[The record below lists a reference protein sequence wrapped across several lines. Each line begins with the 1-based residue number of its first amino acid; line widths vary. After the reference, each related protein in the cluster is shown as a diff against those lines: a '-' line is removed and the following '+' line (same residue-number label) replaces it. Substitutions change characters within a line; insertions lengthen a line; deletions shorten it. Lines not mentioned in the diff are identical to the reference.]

1 MVAALTMPPS
11 SSAPGA
17 SSAPF
22 RDTLSP
28 DWSPPPMLLGD
39 LIDQTVR
46 DHGPRIAV
54 DFMGRTWTYR
64 ALGRMIERA
73 ARGFQDLGVVK
84 GDRVALCLPNTPY
97 YIVLYFAALKIGA
110 VVVNLNP
117 LYTPGEMRHL
127 LKDSGARIVAV
138 PDLREIHAKVRDL
151 AQECGL
157 SKILVCPMAG
167 ILPQV
172 KAWAWRLF
180 KRRDHARY
188 AHDALHMRFCD
199 LIARG
204 DPVSPVAL
212 VPDDLAVLQYTGG
225 TTGTPKGAMLT
236 HRNLTANA
244 LQQQAHIH
252 GDLPPPQRTLAVLP
266 FFHVFALTAVLDFS
280 ILAGAELVLMPRF
293 EMGAFLATIRRKPP
307 TLFFGVPTLFIA
319 INALDDARVPDFSR
333 LRACISGGAPLPLE
347 VRETF
352 EKRTGARVCE
362 GYGLTEASPIVT
374 CNPVDGE
381 IRANSCGVHFPGTQ
395 IEIRDPD
402 NPGTILPLGENGE
415 VCVRGPQV
423 MAGYWKRPEETAQ
436 VFVEGALRT
445 GDIGHLD
452 ADGYL
457 YLVDR
462 LKDVILSGGYNVYPR
477 VIEEAAYLHPA
488 IEEAIAIGIPDTYR
502 GQSAKLFVKLH
513 AGHSISP
520 EELLVFLAGHL
531 NKIEVPRAVEIRDSL
546 PRTMVGKLSKKEL
559 VAEERARREAAK
571 ANEAGNA

>member
-1 MVAALTMPPS
+1 MVAAPQIETPPLADAMPP
-11 SSAPGA
+11 
-17 SSAPF
+17 
-22 RDTLSP
+22 
-28 DWSPPPMLLGD
+28 DWAPPPMLLGEF
-39 LIDQTVR
+39 IDHAVR
-46 DHGPRIAV
+46 DHGERLAV

-64 ALGRMIERA
+64 ALGRMVERA
-73 ARGFQDLGVVK
+73 ARGFQDMGVTK

-97 YIVLYFAALKIGA
+97 YIVLYIAALKIGA
-110 VVVNLNP
+110 VVVNINP
-117 LYTPGEMRHL
+117 LYTQSEMRHL
-127 LKDSGARIVAV
+127 LLDSRARIVAV
-138 PDLREIHAKVRDL
+138 PDLREIHGKVRAL
-151 AQECGL
+151 AQECQL
-157 SKILVCPMAG
+157 STIIVCPMAG
-167 ILPQV
+167 ILPRV
-172 KAWAWRLF
+172 KAWGWRLF

-188 AHDALHMRFCD
+188 AHDELHMRFCD

-204 DPVSPVAL
+204 DPPAPVAL

-280 ILAGAELVLMPRF
+280 ILVGSELVLMPRF
-293 EMGAFLATIRRKPP
+293 DMKAMLATIKRKPP

-319 INALDDARVPDFSR
+319 MNALDEAHMPDLSG

-347 VRETF
+347 VRQLF
-352 EKRTGARVCE
+352 EQRTGARICE

-381 IRANSCGVHFPGTQ
+381 IRANSCGQAFPGTV

-402 NPGTILPLGENGE
+402 NPETILPIGTNGE

-423 MAGYWKRPEETAQ
+423 MPGYWQRPEDSAK
-436 VFVEGALRT
+436 VFIDGALRT

-452 ADGYL
+452 EDGYL

-462 LKDVILSGGYNVYPR
+462 LKDLILSGGYNVYPR

-488 IEEAIAIGIPDTYR
+488 IEEAIAIGVPDKYR
-502 GQSAKLFVKLH
+502 GQSAKLFVKLRQG
-513 AGHSISP
+513 ASVTP
-520 EELLVFLAGHL
+520 EALLAFMADHL
-531 NKIEVPRAVEIRDSL
+531 NKIEVPRAVEIRDTL
-546 PRTMVGKLSKKEL
+546 PKTMVGKLSKKEL
-559 VAEERARREAAK
+559 VAEERAKAEAA
-571 ANEAGNA
+571 AAAGLA